1 MHRRK
6 PRILRFPPHEILFS
20 VHTSADNFDN
30 LEDPLPLPPP
40 KDFEAR
46 PATRFSDGISIQVVH
61 YWIRGT

>member
-6 PRILRFPPHEILFS
+6 PRILRFPPHETLFQ
-20 VHTSADNFDN
+20 VHTSAEN

-40 KDFEAR
+40 KDFKAR